1 MSDSLKGGATHPP
14 ASEPG
19 AGHSGACLPEVS
31 LSGADHPRAGHP
43 GGGRADGGHPDS
55 AEPGA
60 AQSSAARAA
69 PADPADSTA
78 SITSNASNALPV
90 LESPFVD
97 SLGVQLVSAADG
109 ASEVVLPLASSHMNT
124 WAVAHGGVTMTL
136 ADVAL
141 AMAARSL
148 AGNGVGVV
156 TVEMKVNFMQPGRGE
171 LRATAR
177 VLHRSTTMAYCEGE
191 IRDSEGHFVA
201 KALGT
206 FKYMRR
212 LAVGREVTQQRLRS
226 DPSAKP
232 GPSDG

>member
-1 MSDSLKGGATHPP
+1 MNDPLKGERGAPGDGT
-14 ASEPG
+14 PG
-19 AGHSGACLPEVS
+19 ADP
-31 LSGADHPRAGHP
+31 
-43 GGGRADGGHPDS
+43 
-55 AEPGA
+55 
-60 AQSSAARAA
+60 SAAAHTDTPVTR
-69 PADPADSTA
+69 
-78 SITSNASNALPV
+78 NALPV

-109 ASEVVLPLASSHMNT
+109 ASEVVLPLASNHMNT

-148 AGNGVGVV
+148 AADGVGVV
-156 TVEMKVNFMQPGRGE
+156 TVELKVNFMQPGRGE
-171 LRATAR
+171 LRASAR

-191 IRDSEGHFVA
+191 VRDSEGHFVA

>member
-1 MSDSLKGGATHPP
+1 MHMTDS
-14 ASEPG
+14 
-19 AGHSGACLPEVS
+19 
-31 LSGADHPRAGHP
+31 
-43 GGGRADGGHPDS
+43 
-55 AEPGA
+55 
-60 AQSSAARAA
+60 SSNQLV
-69 PADPADSTA
+69 
-78 SITSNASNALPV
+78 I
-90 LESPFVD
+90 ESPFID
-97 SLGVQLVSAADG
+97 HLGVELVSAGDG
-109 ASEVVLPLASSHMNT
+109 ASEVVLVLRPEHLNT
-124 WAVAHGGVTMTL
+124 WAVSHGGITMTL

-141 AMAARSL
+141 AMAARSV
-148 AGNGVGVV
+148 AGDGMGVV

-171 LRATAR
+171 LRATGR

-212 LAVGREVTQQRLRS
+212 LAVGREVKQQRMRS

>member
-1 MSDSLKGGATHPP
+1 MTDPQKVGGVH
-14 ASEPG
+14 
-19 AGHSGACLPEVS
+19 
-31 LSGADHPRAGHP
+31 
-43 GGGRADGGHPDS
+43 
-55 AEPGA
+55 
-60 AQSSAARAA
+60 SAAGAPESAHPAA
-69 PADPADSTA
+69 PSATPGVGPHAQA
-78 SITSNASNALPV
+78 V

-97 SLGVQLVSAADG
+97 RLGVQLVSAADG
-109 ASEVVLPLASSHMNT
+109 VSEVILPLAPDHMNT

-148 AGNGVGVV
+148 AGDGVGVV

-171 LRATAR
+171 LRAFAR

-206 FKYMRR
+206 FKYMKR
-212 LAVGREVTQQRLRS
+212 LAVGREVTHQRLRS

>member
-1 MSDSLKGGATHPP
+1 MTDSQKEGAGD
-14 ASEPG
+14 PG
-19 AGHSGACLPEVS
+19 AGLP
-31 LSGADHPRAGHP
+31 GPTH
-43 GGGRADGGHPDS
+43 
-55 AEPGA
+55 
-60 AQSSAARAA
+60 SAATPATPRAA
-69 PADPADSTA
+69 P
-78 SITSNASNALPV
+78 NALAV

-97 SLGVQLVSAADG
+97 HLGVQLVSAADG
-109 ASEVVLPLASSHMNT
+109 VSEVVLPLAPDHMNT

-148 AGNGVGVV
+148 AGDGVGVV

-171 LRATAR
+171 LRASAR

-212 LAVGREVTQQRLRS
+212 LAVGRDVTHQRLRS